1 MWKAE
6 HNRSDW
12 SGLGRFW
19 GQPLLSARPLWHSS
33 TSQKEGLLDK
43 RFSNW
48 WPFKISVLDL
58 NENSVRGHFVFRL
71 EIVGSSN
78 LLFPPILSSPLPIWW
93 TEETG
98 ARLQQIRRQKHSFN
112 QILGPDLFLAQ
123 HPVCSWIWRRIRNL
137 EILSNRIERISSLQR
152 NFFIS
157 ERDKRALSRMGVLWS
172 VAHLRINM
180 QMAHCSG
187 ATRAHLGRTS

>member
-78 LLFPPILSSPLPIWW
+78 LLFPPILSSPLPFDEPRKLEPGFSKFEDKNTALIKSLDLIYFWPNSLFAPGYRGEYAIWKSYQ
-93 TEETG
+93 TG
-98 ARLQQIRRQKHSFN
+98 
-112 QILGPDLFLAQ
+112 LGGF
-123 HPVCSWIWRRIRNL
+123 HHCKG
-137 EILSNRIERISSLQR
+137 ISS
-152 NFFIS
+152 F
-157 ERDKRALSRMGVLWS
+157 ERETSGHFLGWGSCDLWPTS
-172 VAHLRINM
+172 V
-180 QMAHCSG
+180 
-187 ATRAHLGRTS
+187 